1 MSNVRNNVNLVGRF
15 TADVD
20 LKYTNNGMAIGD
32 FSLAVDR
39 NKEETDFIRCK
50 TFGKTAENI
59 ANFFRKGDLIAVNG
73 SIQTGKYVN
82 KEQKTV
88 YTTDVVV
95 DTFAFLQS
103 RTERQFQ
110 SPQVENEINQLEQ
123 DLISKD
129 KQHFQQV
136 AQQRQQA
143 QQAQRTVGINPVIT
157 PEQAYDQNQYR

>member
-20 LKYTNNGMAIGD
+20 LKYTNNGMAIAD

-59 ANFFRKGDLIAVNG
+59 ANFFKKGDLIAVNG

-82 KEQKTV
+82 KDKKTV

-103 RTERQFQ
+103 KNERQ
-110 SPQVENEINQLEQ
+110 PQQAP
-123 DLISKD
+123 
-129 KQHFQQV
+129 QQV
-136 AQQRQQA
+136 AQQAPQQF
-143 QQAQRTVGINPVIT
+143 QQQVQQNQAQRTVGINPVIT
-157 PEQAYDQNQYR
+157 PEQAYDQNTQF

>member
-20 LKYTNNGMAIGD
+20 LKYTNNGMAIAD

-59 ANFFRKGDLIAVNG
+59 ANFFKKGDLIAVNG

-82 KEQKTV
+82 KDKKTV

-103 RTERQFQ
+103 KNERQ
-110 SPQVENEINQLEQ
+110 
-123 DLISKD
+123 
-129 KQHFQQV
+129 
-136 AQQRQQA
+136 AQQPQQASQQAPQQAPQQFQQQA
-143 QQAQRTVGINPVIT
+143 QQNQAQRTVGINPVIT
-157 PEQAYDQNQYR
+157 PEQAYDQNVQF

>member
-20 LKYTNNGMAIGD
+20 LKYTNNGMAIAD

-59 ANFFRKGDLIAVNG
+59 ANFFKKGDLIAVNG

-82 KEQKTV
+82 KDKKTV

-103 RTERQFQ
+103 KNERQAQ
-110 SPQVENEINQLEQ
+110 QT
-123 DLISKD
+123 
-129 KQHFQQV
+129 QQV
-136 AQQRQQA
+136 PQQTPQQTP
-143 QQAQRTVGINPVIT
+143 QQNQAQRTVGINPVIT
-157 PEQAYDQNQYR
+157 PEQAYDQNVQF

>member
-20 LKYTNNGMAIGD
+20 LKYTNNGMAIAD

-59 ANFFRKGDLIAVNG
+59 ANFFKKGDLIAVNG

-82 KEQKTV
+82 KDKKTV

-103 RTERQFQ
+103 KNERQAQ
-110 SPQVENEINQLEQ
+110 QPQQAP
-123 DLISKD
+123 
-129 KQHFQQV
+129 QQV
-136 AQQRQQA
+136 PQQFQQQA
-143 QQAQRTVGINPVIT
+143 QQNQAQRTVGINPVIT
-157 PEQAYDQNQYR
+157 PEQAYDQNTQF

>member
-20 LKYTNNGMAIGD
+20 LKYTNNGMAIAD

-103 RTERQFQ
+103 KNERQ
-110 SPQVENEINQLEQ
+110 P
-123 DLISKD
+123 
-129 KQHFQQV
+129 QQV
-136 AQQRQQA
+136 APQPQQA
-143 QQAQRTVGINPVIT
+143 QQAPQQFQQAPQQAQQTQSQRTVGINPVIT

>member
-15 TADVD
+15 TANAD
-20 LKYTNNGMAIGD
+20 LKYTNNGMAIAD

-59 ANFFRKGDLIAVNG
+59 ANFFKKGDLIAVNG

-82 KEQKTV
+82 KEKKTV

-103 RTERQFQ
+103 KNERQAQ
-110 SPQVENEINQLEQ
+110 QAPQQAPQ
-123 DLISKD
+123 
-129 KQHFQQV
+129 QAAPQQFQQQ
-136 AQQRQQA
+136 ARQN
-143 QQAQRTVGINPVIT
+143 QAQRTVGINPVIT
-157 PEQAYDQNQYR
+157 PEQAYDQNTQF

>member
-20 LKYTNNGMAIGD
+20 LKYTNNGMAIAD

-59 ANFFRKGDLIAVNG
+59 ANFFKKGDLIAVNG

-82 KEQKTV
+82 KEKKTV

-103 RTERQFQ
+103 KNERQVQ
-110 SPQVENEINQLEQ
+110 QAP
-123 DLISKD
+123 
-129 KQHFQQV
+129 QQV
-136 AQQRQQA
+136 AQQAPQQFQQHA
-143 QQAQRTVGINPVIT
+143 QQNQAQRTVGINPVIT
-157 PEQAYDQNQYR
+157 PEQAYDQNTQF

>member
-20 LKYTNNGMAIGD
+20 LKYTNNGMAIAD

-59 ANFFRKGDLIAVNG
+59 ANFFKKGDLIAVNG

-82 KEQKTV
+82 KDKKTV

-103 RTERQFQ
+103 KNERQAQ
-110 SPQVENEINQLEQ
+110 QPQA
-123 DLISKD
+123 
-129 KQHFQQV
+129 QHQQAPQQFQQQT
-136 AQQRQQA
+136 QQT
-143 QQAQRTVGINPVIT
+143 QAQRTVGINPVIT
-157 PEQAYDQNQYR
+157 PEQAYDQNTQF

>member
-15 TADVD
+15 TADIDV
-20 LKYTNNGMAIGD
+20 KYTNNGMAIAD

-59 ANFFRKGDLIAVNG
+59 ANFFKKGDLIAVNG

-82 KEQKTV
+82 KDKKTV

-103 RTERQFQ
+103 KNERQAQ
-110 SPQVENEINQLEQ
+110 QVHQAPQAQQ
-123 DLISKD
+123 AP
-129 KQHFQQV
+129 QQFQQQV
-136 AQQRQQA
+136 QQN
-143 QQAQRTVGINPVIT
+143 QAQRTVGINPVIT
-157 PEQAYDQNQYR
+157 PEQAYDQNTQF

>member
-20 LKYTNNGMAIGD
+20 LKYTNNGMAIAD

-59 ANFFRKGDLIAVNG
+59 ANFFKKGDLIAVNG

-82 KEQKTV
+82 KDKKTV

-103 RTERQFQ
+103 KNERQAQ
-110 SPQVENEINQLEQ
+110 QPQP
-123 DLISKD
+123 
-129 KQHFQQV
+129 QHQQAPQQV
-136 AQQRQQA
+136 AQQAPQQV
-143 QQAQRTVGINPVIT
+143 QQRQAQRTVGINPVIT
-157 PEQAYDQNQYR
+157 PEQAYDQNTQF

>member
-20 LKYTNNGMAIGD
+20 LKYTNNGMAIAD

-59 ANFFRKGDLIAVNG
+59 ANFFKKGDLIAVNG

-82 KEQKTV
+82 KEKKTV

-103 RTERQFQ
+103 KNERQAQ
-110 SPQVENEINQLEQ
+110 QPQV
-123 DLISKD
+123 
-129 KQHFQQV
+129 QHQQAPQQFQQQT
-136 AQQRQQA
+136 QQT
-143 QQAQRTVGINPVIT
+143 QAQRTVGINPVIT
-157 PEQAYDQNQYR
+157 PEQAYDQNTQF

>member
-15 TADVD
+15 TADAD
-20 LKYTNNGMAIGD
+20 LKYTNNGMAIAD

-59 ANFFRKGDLIAVNG
+59 ANFFKKGDLIAVNG

-82 KEQKTV
+82 KDKKTV

-103 RTERQFQ
+103 KNERQAQ
-110 SPQVENEINQLEQ
+110 QPQQAP
-123 DLISKD
+123 
-129 KQHFQQV
+129 QQV
-136 AQQRQQA
+136 MQQA
-143 QQAQRTVGINPVIT
+143 PQQVQQNQAQRTVGINPVIT
-157 PEQAYDQNQYR
+157 PEQAYDQNTQF

>member
-20 LKYTNNGMAIGD
+20 LKYTNNGMAIAD

-59 ANFFRKGDLIAVNG
+59 ANFFKKGDLIAVNG

-82 KEQKTV
+82 KDKKTV

-103 RTERQFQ
+103 KNERQAQ
-110 SPQVENEINQLEQ
+110 QPQQAPQ
-123 DLISKD
+123 
-129 KQHFQQV
+129 QAPQQFQQQT
-136 AQQRQQA
+136 QQT
-143 QQAQRTVGINPVIT
+143 QAQRTVGINPVIT
-157 PEQAYDQNQYR
+157 PEQAYDQNTQF

>member
-20 LKYTNNGMAIGD
+20 LKYTNNGMAIAD

-59 ANFFRKGDLIAVNG
+59 ANFFKKGDLIAVNG

-82 KEQKTV
+82 KDKKTV

-95 DTFAFLQS
+95 DTFAFLQPKN
-103 RTERQFQ
+103 ERQ
-110 SPQVENEINQLEQ
+110 
-123 DLISKD
+123 
-129 KQHFQQV
+129 
-136 AQQRQQA
+136 AQQPQQAPQQAPQQFQQQA
-143 QQAQRTVGINPVIT
+143 QQNQAQRTVGINPVIT
-157 PEQAYDQNQYR
+157 PEQAYDQNTQF

>member
-103 RTERQFQ
+103 KNERQAQ
-110 SPQVENEINQLEQ
+110 QAAPQPQQALQ
-123 DLISKD
+123 
-129 KQHFQQV
+129 QFQQ
-136 AQQRQQA
+136 AQQT

>member
-20 LKYTNNGMAIGD
+20 LKYTNNGMAIAD

-59 ANFFRKGDLIAVNG
+59 ANFFKKGDLIAVNG

-82 KEQKTV
+82 KDKKTV

-103 RTERQFQ
+103 KNERQAQ
-110 SPQVENEINQLEQ
+110 PQQAPQ
-123 DLISKD
+123 
-129 KQHFQQV
+129 QAPQQV
-136 AQQRQQA
+136 APQAQQR
-143 QQAQRTVGINPVIT
+143 QAQRTVGINPVIT
-157 PEQAYDQNQYR
+157 PEQAYDQNTQF

>member
-20 LKYTNNGMAIGD
+20 LKYTNNGMAIAD

-59 ANFFRKGDLIAVNG
+59 ANFFKKGDLIAVNG

-82 KEQKTV
+82 KDKKTV

-103 RTERQFQ
+103 KNERQAQ
-110 SPQVENEINQLEQ
+110 QVQQAPQQAPQ
-123 DLISKD
+123 
-129 KQHFQQV
+129 QFQQQV
-136 AQQRQQA
+136 QQN
-143 QQAQRTVGINPVIT
+143 QAQRTVGINPVIT
-157 PEQAYDQNQYR
+157 PEQAYDQNAQF

>member
-15 TADVD
+15 TSNAD
-20 LKYTNNGMAIGD
+20 LKYTNNGMAIAD

-59 ANFFRKGDLIAVNG
+59 ANFFKKGDLIAVNG

-82 KEQKTV
+82 KDKKTV

-103 RTERQFQ
+103 KNERQAQ
-110 SPQVENEINQLEQ
+110 QT
-123 DLISKD
+123 
-129 KQHFQQV
+129 QQV
-136 AQQRQQA
+136 PQQTQQVSQQVPQQA
-143 QQAQRTVGINPVIT
+143 PQQNQAQRTVGINPVIT
-157 PEQAYDQNQYR
+157 PEQAYDQNVQF

>member
-20 LKYTNNGMAIGD
+20 LKYTNNGMAIAD

-59 ANFFRKGDLIAVNG
+59 ANFFKKGDLIAVNG

-82 KEQKTV
+82 KDKKTV

-103 RTERQFQ
+103 KNERQAQ
-110 SPQVENEINQLEQ
+110 QPQQAPQ
-123 DLISKD
+123 
-129 KQHFQQV
+129 QAPQQFQQQV
-136 AQQRQQA
+136 QQN
-143 QQAQRTVGINPVIT
+143 QAQRTVGINPVIT
-157 PEQAYDQNQYR
+157 PEQAYDQNTQF

>member
-15 TADVD
+15 TTPID
-20 LKYTNNGMAIGD
+20 LKYTNNGMAIAD

-59 ANFFRKGDLIAVNG
+59 ANFFKKGDLIAVNG

-82 KEQKTV
+82 KDKKTV

-103 RTERQFQ
+103 KNERQ
-110 SPQVENEINQLEQ
+110 
-123 DLISKD
+123 
-129 KQHFQQV
+129 
-136 AQQRQQA
+136 AQQPQQAPQAPQQFQQQA
-143 QQAQRTVGINPVIT
+143 QQN
-157 PEQAYDQNQYR
+157 QA

>member
-103 RTERQFQ
+103 KNERQAQ
-110 SPQVENEINQLEQ
+110 QPQQAPQ
-123 DLISKD
+123 AP
-129 KQHFQQV
+129 QQFQQ
-136 AQQRQQA
+136 AQQT

>member
-20 LKYTNNGMAIGD
+20 LKYTNNGMAIAD

-59 ANFFRKGDLIAVNG
+59 ANFFKKGDLIAVNG

-82 KEQKTV
+82 KEKKTV
-88 YTTDVVV
+88 YTTDVVANRVEFLTKPNSGGHQEEQRGESVTDAFIGV
-95 DTFAFLQS
+95 D
-103 RTERQFQ
+103 E
-110 SPQVENEINQLEQ
+110 
-123 DLISKD
+123 DLP
-129 KQHFQQV
+129 F
-136 AQQRQQA
+136 
-143 QQAQRTVGINPVIT
+143 
-157 PEQAYDQNQYR
+157 

>member
-20 LKYTNNGMAIGD
+20 LKYTNNGMAIAD

-59 ANFFRKGDLIAVNG
+59 ANFFKKGDLIAVNG

-82 KEQKTV
+82 KDKKTV

-103 RTERQFQ
+103 KNERQAQ
-110 SPQVENEINQLEQ
+110 QPQQAPQ
-123 DLISKD
+123 
-129 KQHFQQV
+129 QTPQQAPQQV
-136 AQQRQQA
+136 QQR
-143 QQAQRTVGINPVIT
+143 QAQRTVGINPVIT
-157 PEQAYDQNQYR
+157 PEQAYDQNTQF

>member
-20 LKYTNNGMAIGD
+20 LKYTNNGMAIAD

-50 TFGKTAENI
+50 TFSKTAENI
-59 ANFFRKGDLIAVNG
+59 ANFFKKGDLIAVNG

-82 KEQKTV
+82 KDKKTV

-103 RTERQFQ
+103 KNERQAQ
-110 SPQVENEINQLEQ
+110 QTQQVP
-123 DLISKD
+123 
-129 KQHFQQV
+129 QQV
-136 AQQRQQA
+136 AQQAPQQFQQQA
-143 QQAQRTVGINPVIT
+143 QQTQTQRTVGINPVIT
-157 PEQAYDQNQYR
+157 PEQAYDQNTQF

>member
-20 LKYTNNGMAIGD
+20 LKYTNNGMAIAD

-59 ANFFRKGDLIAVNG
+59 ANFFKKGDLIAVNG

-82 KEQKTV
+82 KDKKTV

-103 RTERQFQ
+103 KNERQAQ
-110 SPQVENEINQLEQ
+110 QPQQAQ
-123 DLISKD
+123 
-129 KQHFQQV
+129 QAPQQFQQV
-136 AQQRQQA
+136 QHTQPQQN
-143 QQAQRTVGINPVIT
+143 QAQRTVGINPVIT
-157 PEQAYDQNQYR
+157 PEQAYDQNTQF

>member
-20 LKYTNNGMAIGD
+20 LKYTNNGMAIAD

-59 ANFFRKGDLIAVNG
+59 ANFFKKGDLIAVNG

-82 KEQKTV
+82 KDKKTV

-103 RTERQFQ
+103 KNERQSQQPQQAPQQAPQQFQ
-110 SPQVENEINQLEQ
+110 
-123 DLISKD
+123 
-129 KQHFQQV
+129 
-136 AQQRQQA
+136 QQA
-143 QQAQRTVGINPVIT
+143 QQNQAQRTVGINPVIT
-157 PEQAYDQNQYR
+157 PEQAYDQNTQF

>member
-88 YTTDVVV
+88 YTTDVIV

-103 RTERQFQ
+103 KRECQIQSQQVKQEVNQTVQNQQAMENNQFQ
-110 SPQVENEINQLEQ
+110 
-123 DLISKD
+123 KAYG
-129 KQHFQQV
+129 QQTP
-136 AQQRQQA
+136 QQA
-143 QQAQRTVGINPVIT
+143 PQQTVGINPVIT
-157 PEQAYDQNQYR
+157 PEQAYDQTYQF

>member
-15 TADVD
+15 TANAD
-20 LKYTNNGMAIGD
+20 LKYTNNGMAIAD

-59 ANFFRKGDLIAVNG
+59 ANFFKKGDLIAVNG
-73 SIQTGKYVN
+73 SIQTGRYVN
-82 KEQKTV
+82 KDKKTV

-103 RTERQFQ
+103 KNERQAQ
-110 SPQVENEINQLEQ
+110 QPQAPQQ
-123 DLISKD
+123 AP
-129 KQHFQQV
+129 QQFQQQV
-136 AQQRQQA
+136 QQN
-143 QQAQRTVGINPVIT
+143 QAQRTVGINPVIT
-157 PEQAYDQNQYR
+157 PEQAYDQNTQF

>member
-82 KEQKTV
+82 KEQKTI

-103 RTERQFQ
+103 KNERQ
-110 SPQVENEINQLEQ
+110 PQQAP
-123 DLISKD
+123 
-129 KQHFQQV
+129 QQV
-136 AQQRQQA
+136 AQQAPQQF
-143 QQAQRTVGINPVIT
+143 QQQVQQNQAQRTVGINPVIT
-157 PEQAYDQNQYR
+157 PEQAYDQNTQF

>member
-20 LKYTNNGMAIGD
+20 LKYTNNGMAIAD

-59 ANFFRKGDLIAVNG
+59 ANFFKKGDLIAVNG

-82 KEQKTV
+82 KDKKTV

-103 RTERQFQ
+103 KNERQ
-110 SPQVENEINQLEQ
+110 
-123 DLISKD
+123 
-129 KQHFQQV
+129 
-136 AQQRQQA
+136 AQQPQAQHQQAPQQFQQQA
-143 QQAQRTVGINPVIT
+143 QQNQAQRTVGINPVIT
-157 PEQAYDQNQYR
+157 PEQAYDQNTQF

>member
-20 LKYTNNGMAIGD
+20 LKYTNNGMAIAD

-59 ANFFRKGDLIAVNG
+59 ANFFKKGDLIAVNG

-82 KEQKTV
+82 KDKKTV

-103 RTERQFQ
+103 KNERQ
-110 SPQVENEINQLEQ
+110 
-123 DLISKD
+123 
-129 KQHFQQV
+129 
-136 AQQRQQA
+136 AQQPQQAPQQAPQQFQQQA
-143 QQAQRTVGINPVIT
+143 QQTQAQRTVGINPVIT
-157 PEQAYDQNQYR
+157 PEQAYDQNTQF

>member
-15 TADVD
+15 TAAVD
-20 LKYTNNGMAIGD
+20 LKYTNNGIAIAD

-59 ANFFRKGDLIAVNG
+59 ANFFKKGDLIAVNG

-82 KEQKTV
+82 KDKKTV

-103 RTERQFQ
+103 KNERQAQ
-110 SPQVENEINQLEQ
+110 QPQQAPQ
-123 DLISKD
+123 
-129 KQHFQQV
+129 QAPQQFQQV
-136 AQQRQQA
+136 QQN
-143 QQAQRTVGINPVIT
+143 QAQRTVGINPVIT
-157 PEQAYDQNQYR
+157 PEQAYDQNTQF

>member
-20 LKYTNNGMAIGD
+20 LKYTNNGMAIAD

-59 ANFFRKGDLIAVNG
+59 ANFFKKGDLIAVNG

-82 KEQKTV
+82 KDKKTV

-103 RTERQFQ
+103 KNERQA
-110 SPQVENEINQLEQ
+110 
-123 DLISKD
+123 
-129 KQHFQQV
+129 QQV
-136 AQQRQQA
+136 QQA
-143 QQAQRTVGINPVIT
+143 QQPQQAQQQAPQQFQQQVQQNQAQRTVGINPVIT
-157 PEQAYDQNQYR
+157 PEQAYDQNVQF

>member
-88 YTTDVVV
+88 YTTDVIV

-103 RTERQFQ
+103 KAERQVQ
-110 SPQVENEINQLEQ
+110 PQQAAQ
-123 DLISKD
+123 
-129 KQHFQQV
+129 QAAQQAPQAPQYQQV
-136 AQQRQQA
+136 PQQPT
-143 QQAQRTVGINPVIT
+143 QAQRTVGINPVIT
-157 PEQAYDQNQYR
+157 PEQAYDQSYQL

>member
-20 LKYTNNGMAIGD
+20 LKYTNNGMAIAD

-59 ANFFRKGDLIAVNG
+59 ANFFKKGDLIAVNG

-82 KEQKTV
+82 KDKKTV

-103 RTERQFQ
+103 KNERQAQ
-110 SPQVENEINQLEQ
+110 QPQQAPQ
-123 DLISKD
+123 
-129 KQHFQQV
+129 QAQPQFQQQ
-136 AQQRQQA
+136 AQQR
-143 QQAQRTVGINPVIT
+143 QAQRTVGINPVIT
-157 PEQAYDQNQYR
+157 PEQAYDQNTQF

>member
-20 LKYTNNGMAIGD
+20 LKYTNNGMAIAD

-59 ANFFRKGDLIAVNG
+59 ANFFKKGDLIAVNG

-82 KEQKTV
+82 KDKKTV

-103 RTERQFQ
+103 KNERQ
-110 SPQVENEINQLEQ
+110 
-123 DLISKD
+123 
-129 KQHFQQV
+129 
-136 AQQRQQA
+136 AQQPQAQHQQAPQQFQQQA
-143 QQAQRTVGINPVIT
+143 QQTQAQRTVGINPVIT
-157 PEQAYDQNQYR
+157 PEQAYDQNTQF

>member
-20 LKYTNNGMAIGD
+20 LKYTNNGMAIAD

-59 ANFFRKGDLIAVNG
+59 ANFFKKGDLIAVNG

-82 KEQKTV
+82 KDKKTV

-103 RTERQFQ
+103 KNERQ
-110 SPQVENEINQLEQ
+110 
-123 DLISKD
+123 
-129 KQHFQQV
+129 
-136 AQQRQQA
+136 AQQPQTQHQQAPQQFQQQA
-143 QQAQRTVGINPVIT
+143 QQTQTQRTVGINPVIT
-157 PEQAYDQNQYR
+157 PEQAYDQNTQF

>member
-20 LKYTNNGMAIGD
+20 LKYTNNGMAIAD

-59 ANFFRKGDLIAVNG
+59 ANFFKKGDLIAVNG

-82 KEQKTV
+82 KDKKTV

-103 RTERQFQ
+103 KNERQAQ
-110 SPQVENEINQLEQ
+110 QPQQAP
-123 DLISKD
+123 
-129 KQHFQQV
+129 QQV
-136 AQQRQQA
+136 AQQAPQQT
-143 QQAQRTVGINPVIT
+143 QQRQAQRTVGINPVIT
-157 PEQAYDQNQYR
+157 PEQAYDQNTQF